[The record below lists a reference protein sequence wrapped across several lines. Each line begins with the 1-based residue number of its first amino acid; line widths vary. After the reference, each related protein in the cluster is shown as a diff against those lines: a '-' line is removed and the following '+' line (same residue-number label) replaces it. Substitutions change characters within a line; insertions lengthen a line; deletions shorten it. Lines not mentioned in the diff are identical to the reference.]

1 MIKQNYKDI
10 KLNEISVRG
19 YDVHRRYGTDWV
31 TEYTYICQ
39 ENLTIE
45 EFDKVLAEI
54 GTVCGEISYIK
65 KILTFGNGKKLYKH
79 ICKAVM
85 Y

>member
-1 MIKQNYKDI
+1 MIKQNYNDI

-31 TEYTYICQ
+31 TEYTYISQ

-45 EFDKVLAEI
+45 QFDNVLAVNI
-54 GTVCGEISYIK
+54 TISLYSHFLYFFSFEYINEK
-65 KILTFGNGKKLYKH
+65 YIE
-79 ICKAVM
+79 
-85 Y
+85 

>member
-10 KLNEISVRG
+10 KLNEISVTG
-19 YDVHRRYGTDWV
+19 YDVHRRYDTDWV
-31 TEYTYICQ
+31 TEYTYISQ

-45 EFDKVLAEI
+45 QFDSVLAEL

>member
-1 MIKQNYKDI
+1 MIKQNYNDI

-31 TEYTYICQ
+31 TEYTYISQ

-45 EFDKVLAEI
+45 QFDNVLN
-54 GTVCGEISYIK
+54 T
-65 KILTFGNGKKLYKH
+65 N
-79 ICKAVM
+79 
-85 Y
+85 

>member
-10 KLNEISVRG
+10 KLNEISVTG

-31 TEYTYICQ
+31 TEYTYISQ

-45 EFDKVLAEI
+45 QFDKVLAAL
-54 GTVCGEISYIK
+54 GTVCGEISYVK
-65 KILTFGNGKKLYKH
+65 KLLTFGNGKKLYKH